1 MTEQTTTIK
10 LPSRLAE
17 QVNLHVQQG
26 WFNDLNSLVV
36 EALRRYLETH
46 NGEFIERFVSEDV
59 EWGLK
64 GDE

>member
-1 MTEQTTTIK
+1 MTEQFTTIK

-17 QVNLHVQQG
+17 QVQLHVQEG
-26 WFNDLNSLVV
+26 WFSDLNSLVV

-46 NGEFIERFVSEDV
+46 KGEFIERFIEEDV

>member
-1 MTEQTTTIK
+1 MTEQFTTIK

-17 QVNLHVQQG
+17 QVQLHVQEG
-26 WFNDLNSLVV
+26 WFSDLNSLVV

-46 NGEFIERFVSEDV
+46 KGEFIERFTEEDV

>member
-1 MTEQTTTIK
+1 MSELTTTIK

-17 QVNLHVQQG
+17 QVDLHVREG

-46 NGEFIERFVSEDV
+46 NGELVERFVAEDV

-64 GDE
+64 GDG